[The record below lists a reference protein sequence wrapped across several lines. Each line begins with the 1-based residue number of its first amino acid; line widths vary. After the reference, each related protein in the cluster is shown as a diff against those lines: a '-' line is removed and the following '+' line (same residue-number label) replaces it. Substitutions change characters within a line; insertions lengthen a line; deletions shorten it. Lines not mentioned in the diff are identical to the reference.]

1 MANRRL
7 QCRQV
12 FWRNGWSTASE
23 RAGELRL
30 DSAAPAVA
38 QQRGPARSVGARGGH
53 EGPAQSRAL
62 TPRLKSASTLPD
74 CSRTSPAQEVVPDC
88 LRSGTRADRRSVR
101 PSSPSPPPASGGQPP
116 AQLLPRHH
124 RPPGRCGAERR
135 IRARP
140 SVNAHPDVGRARESA
155 AYRRAWRNDRP
166 RSSPRLPRAP
176 DEPSAALE
184 WSLDGTPFR
193 FVVVDHTVRPQ
204 SGRSVSRGYP
214 GPA

>member
-23 RAGELRL
+23 RAGQAPTGQRRAGRGTTMATGSICRSSGRSRGSGLFPGPHPTLEVRFNATRL
-30 DSAAPAVA
+30 
-38 QQRGPARSVGARGGH
+38 
-53 EGPAQSRAL
+53 QSNL
-62 TPRLKSASTLPD
+62 ASP
-74 CSRTSPAQEVVPDC
+74 EVVPDC

-101 PSSPSPPPASGGQPP
+101 PSSPSPPPASGGRPP

-155 AYRRAWRNDRP
+155 AYRRAWRNYRP

-176 DEPSAALE
+176 AEPSAALE

-193 FVVVDHTVRPQ
+193 FVVVDHTVRPR

>member
-124 RPPGRCGAERR
+124 RPPGVAEPSGGFARGR
-135 IRARP
+135 ASTPIQTWAARARAP
-140 SVNAHPDVGRARESA
+140 PTGAPGATTDPARPHGCRVRQTS
-155 AYRRAWRNDRP
+155 
-166 RSSPRLPRAP
+166 LPRH
-176 DEPSAALE
+176 S
-184 WSLDGTPFR
+184 
-193 FVVVDHTVRPQ
+193 
-204 SGRSVSRGYP
+204 SGRSTERPFASSSSTTPSGPSQAVPSREGTP